1 MDFTARILSIFKRT
15 TQNTEA
21 IRILKERQERIRKEA
36 AYLRRLNDRHQKGS
50 AEIILLGNGEYL
62 EVRYCVELIKECDN
76 EFLSIEKRINRYRI
90 LLTRDTFYKLIVD
103 IRKAFRTRMNFIF
116 KNLDDAHVGVEFF
129 PVYKIQQTHLTH
141 YLTWKHR
148 LKRQYAL

>member
-21 IRILKERQERIRKEA
+21 IRILKERQEKVRKEA
-36 AYLRRLNDRHQKGS
+36 AYLRLLNERHQKG
-50 AEIILLGNGEYL
+50 AGEIVLLSNGEYL
-62 EVRYCVELIKECDN
+62 EVRYSIELIKECDN
-76 EFLSIEKRINRYRI
+76 ELLSIEKRINRYSI

-129 PVYKIQQTHLTH
+129 PIYKIQQTHLKH

-148 LKRQYAL
+148 LERHYAL